1 MDKKIKVNIGL
12 DIGITSVGWSIL
24 DEDNNI
30 LKLGVRLFDD
40 VANEKDG
47 KLDNVQRR
55 ECRTQ
60 RRRIRRARTRKQA
73 YLNYLV
79 SQNWFNSYDE
89 AVEFITNFDLIKFG
103 YDNPIELRI
112 QALENK
118 ISKDELIFLLFHY
131 LHHRGYLYITESD
144 ADKLNENDENKK
156 EFPSLKIYKFYKN
169 YEYYKGSIVSD
180 NSAYDFANEIR
191 QILNIQG
198 IDENFA
204 NYYINELFLKHR
216 DYSQGPGSEKSPT
229 PYGMWYWDDKEQKVT
244 KREGDSLWDSL
255 VGKCSYYPDEKRGLA
270 KSPIAEIFNLLND
283 ISNIYFINN
292 SNIKLTEDERNKIFS
307 QYNNSLLK
315 TKSFNLTPK
324 ELLKILQLKCQDQNI
339 DESDIY
345 GYRVD
350 GDNKK
355 IITELKNYC
364 QIIRWAKEYL
374 VNKDE
379 INLFNLE
386 ILNFA
391 NNIFVELSK
400 TQDLKKRLEILKNIK
415 SKLLNENKFTNIDSD
430 KSYNLDIKLIKGLK
444 GLTKTH
450 TLSYKAMEEFI
461 KFSLSNGSEN
471 LNWMRYSN
479 FNKNLN
485 NTNQKKSSKYLK
497 KIDRE
502 EVISPTT
509 RRAFNQT
516 INVLNKIL
524 KLYSNEY
531 EIKNITVE
539 VARDKNSCEERKVI
553 TSSQN
558 KNRKE
563 VEEILKNIGNKKF
576 EDLNAAQILRIKL
589 WNRQRQ
595 FDIYDSKLG
604 ENESKIS
611 FDDVIN
617 GNKLD
622 IDHIIPYS
630 ISQDDSIN
638 NKVLTRR
645 ENNQVDKKQQTPYQF
660 FSQLGKWDDYKE
672 KIEKFFSDK
681 LKEKWIKNLLYIG
694 NPLTDIDSFV
704 GRNLSDT
711 RYASRLVLNVLQE
724 FFKNNKNYGNTKIKV
739 IRGGITN
746 FARYNLFTNGAGK
759 SLIPKNRDIY
769 CHHAIDASI
778 VSYLGSN
785 HNIKLLLNHAQ
796 QEYNDLKKKNNFE
809 IDEDKRLVNKETGEV
824 IESWYAKNGESRL
837 FAEQLKQYNT
847 IYNKSE
853 GCLIPGSKS
862 NEIKFSRMYINK
874 NNVQLS
880 NETIYSFRFKK
891 DENGNQLDD
900 GIIIDY
906 IKVLESKTSD
916 LEKYFI
922 DEKIQEKDLEKLLCY
937 KKNPKLYNKLKMIFN
952 RYYKSG
958 DNTNPFIRYMEEEC
972 KIEKPKWIQVGNL
985 RINKLRLIGETKNS
999 NSVII
1004 LNKHNKKAIYKS
1016 LKFLFL
1022 RIYKDNNDKYRL
1034 IGINQKVLTYDKKKS
1049 QLKIDKNK
1057 LDKVLE
1063 LNNIFN
1069 SEKYIDIKRGMIF
1082 VRKEDNKLFWSIG
1095 GGTLSQNKLEL
1106 KSINTSNEISNL
1118 GKQFQRSL
1126 STIVAEYDIAQVDEL
1141 GNIYNRRKI
1150 EL

>member
-12 DIGITSVGWSIL
+12 DIGVASVGWSIL
-24 DEDNNI
+24 DEHNNI

-60 RRRIRRARTRKQA
+60 RRRIRRVRTRKQA

-103 YDNPIELRI
+103 YNNPIELRVH
-112 QALENK
+112 ALNNK

-144 ADKLNENDENKK
+144 ADKLKENNENKK
-156 EFPSLKIYKFYKN
+156 EFPSLKIYEFYKN
-169 YEYYKGSIVSD
+169 NKYYKNSIVSD

-191 QILNIQG
+191 QILNVQV
-198 IDENFA
+198 IDENFT

-216 DYSQGPGSEKSPT
+216 DYSQGPGSQKSPT
-229 PYGMWYWDDKEQKVT
+229 PYGMWYWDDKEQKVM
-244 KREGDSLWDSL
+244 KREGDSLWESL

-270 KSPIAEIFNLLND
+270 KSPMAEVFNLLND
-283 ISNIYFINN
+283 ISNIYFFND
-292 SNIKLTEDERNKIFS
+292 SNQKLTNDERNKIFS

-324 ELLKILQLKCQDQNI
+324 ELLKIMKFKHPNM
-339 DESDIY
+339 DESDIW

-364 QIIRWAKEYL
+364 QIIRWAKNYL
-374 VNKDE
+374 SSNRE
-379 INLFNLE
+379 IDLFNLE
-386 ILNFA
+386 TLNFA
-391 NNIFVELSK
+391 NNIFIELSK
-400 TQDLKKRLEILKNIK
+400 AQDLKKRLEILKNIK
-415 SKLLNENKFTNIDSD
+415 SKFLNENKFINIDFDGSND
-430 KSYNLDIKLIKGLK
+430 LDIKLIKDLK
-444 GLTKTH
+444 GLTATH
-450 TLSYKAMEEFI
+450 SLSYKAMEEFI
-461 KFSLSNGSEN
+461 NFSLSNGSEN

-479 FNKNLN
+479 QNKDFNDR
-485 NTNQKKSSKYLK
+485 NQKLVSKYLK
-497 KIDRE
+497 KIDKE

-524 KLYSNEY
+524 KLHSNKY
-531 EIKNITVE
+531 EIENITIE
-539 VARDKNSCEERKVI
+539 VARDKNTCEEAKAIRQ
-553 TSSQN
+553 SQT

-563 VEEILKNIGNKKF
+563 VEEVLKKYWDKKF
-576 EDLNAAQILRIKL
+576 DDLNASQILRIKL

-604 ENESKIS
+604 ENESRIS
-611 FDDVIN
+611 FDDVIS
-617 GNKLD
+617 GLGLD

-630 ISQDDSIN
+630 ISQDDSLN
-638 NKVLTRR
+638 NKVLTKRG
-645 ENNQVDKKQQTPYQF
+645 NNQVDKKQQTPYQLY
-660 FSQLGKWDDYKE
+660 SQLGKWEDYKNR
-672 KIEKFFSDK
+672 IEKFFSDK
-681 LKEKWIKNLLYIG
+681 LKENWIKNLLYIG
-694 NPLTDIDSFV
+694 DPLTDIDSFI

-711 RYASRLVLNVLQE
+711 RYASRLVLNILQD
-724 FFKNNKNYGNTKIKV
+724 FFNINKNYGNTKIKV

-746 FARYNLFTNGAGK
+746 FARYNLFTNDAGK

-785 HNIKLLLNHAQ
+785 HNMKLLLNHAQ
-796 QEYNDLKKKNNFE
+796 QEYNNLKKKNNFE
-809 IDEDKRLVNKETGEV
+809 IDEDKRLINKETGE
-824 IESWYAKNGESRL
+824 IIDNWYSKNQESRL
-837 FAEQLKQYNT
+837 FGEQLKQYNT
-847 IYNKSE
+847 TYNKE
-853 GCLIPGSKS
+853 EDCLIPGSKS
-862 NEIKFSRMYINK
+862 NDVKFSRMYINK

-900 GIIIDY
+900 GVIIDY
-906 IKVLESKTSD
+906 IKVLDLKSSD
-916 LEKYFI
+916 LENYFV
-922 DEKIQEKDLEKLLCY
+922 DEKIQKNNFKDLKKLLCFN
-937 KKNPKLYNKLKMIFN
+937 KNLKLYNTLKQIFN
-952 RYYKSG
+952 RYYKED
-958 DNTNPFIRYMEEEC
+958 DNTNPFMKYMNEEC
-972 KIEKPKWIQVGNL
+972 HIEKPRWIQVGNL
-985 RINKLRLIGETKNS
+985 RINKLRLIGAEKNI
-999 NSVII
+999 NSII
-1004 LNKHNKKAIYKS
+1004 VLKKHNEKS
-1016 LKFLFL
+1016 IHDKLQFLYL
-1022 RIYKDNNDKYRL
+1022 RIYKDEKGKYKL
-1034 IGINQKVLTYDKKKS
+1034 IGINQKVLSYNSKNKN
-1049 QLKIDKNK
+1049 LKIDKTKLENILKINK
-1057 LDKVLE
+1057 ILS
-1063 LNNIFN
+1063 N
-1069 SEKYIDIKRGMIF
+1069 SKYIDIKRGTIF
-1082 VRKEDNKLFWSIG
+1082 IRNLDNKLFWSPG
-1095 GGTLSQNKLEL
+1095 GSPTNNVIEL
-1106 KSINTSNEISNL
+1106 KCLDTKNEMISFRSQHQISI
-1118 GKQFQRSL
+1118 
-1126 STIVAEYDIAQVDEL
+1126 STLINDYDIAQVDEL